1 MRSTARGRP
10 EPEARSQAILLVDRA
25 PDRHV
30 IGERS
35 AHPETLDRPATESH
49 HGGDSA
55 DLTGE
60 RVERRDD
67 QALLAATE
75 LGLALTLE
83 ERGDRLAE
91 LVLEQLVGVDHPQAE
106 SLGYGVRGP
115 RLASRHES
123 DEDDPVM
130 RP

>member
-1 MRSTARGRP
+1 M
-10 EPEARSQAILLVDRA
+10 
-25 PDRHV
+25 

-35 AHPETLDRPATESH
+35 AHPETLDRPAAESH
-49 HGGDSA
+49 HGGDPA

-75 LGLALTLE
+75 LGLALTVE

-91 LVLEQLVGVDHPQAE
+91 LILEQLVGVDHPEAE

-115 RLASRHES
+115 RLARRHES
-123 DEDDPVM
+123 DEDDRVM